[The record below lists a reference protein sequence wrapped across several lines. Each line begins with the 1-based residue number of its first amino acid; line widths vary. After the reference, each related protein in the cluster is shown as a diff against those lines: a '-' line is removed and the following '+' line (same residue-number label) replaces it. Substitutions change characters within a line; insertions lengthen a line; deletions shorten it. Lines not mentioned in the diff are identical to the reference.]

1 MVVSTAGITGYDP
14 ETGSR
19 RWHWAWPFGR
29 KPLRTVGSPIY
40 SDGLLFA
47 TSGDGGGDRHMVAV
61 RLEGPDG
68 KPQLA
73 WESKRGFPYVP
84 TMLASSEY
92 LYWVNDGG
100 IAACHLARTGDSV
113 WIERLGGNFA
123 ASPVLAGGKIYAA
136 GEDGDVYV
144 FRAGPKFELLARN
157 PLGEVVRATP
167 AVARGRLFI
176 RGLNHLFCI
185 GAPAR

>member
-1 MVVSTAGITGYDP
+1 M
-14 ETGSR
+14 
-19 RWHWAWPFGR
+19 
-29 KPLRTVGSPIY
+29 
-40 SDGLLFA
+40 
-47 TSGDGGGDRHMVAV
+47 
-61 RLEGPDG
+61 
-68 KPQLA
+68 
-73 WESKRGFPYVP
+73 
-84 TMLASSEY
+84 
-92 LYWVNDGG
+92 
-100 IAACHLARTGDSV
+100 
-113 WIERLGGNFA
+113 
-123 ASPVLAGGKIYAA
+123 LAGGKVYAA